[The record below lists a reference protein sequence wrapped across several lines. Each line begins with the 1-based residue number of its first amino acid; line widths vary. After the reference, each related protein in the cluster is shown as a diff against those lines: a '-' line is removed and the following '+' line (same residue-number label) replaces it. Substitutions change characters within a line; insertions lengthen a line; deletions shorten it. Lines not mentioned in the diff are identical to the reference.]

1 MERFYGSTNSKCKRH
16 VAIQR
21 PREKFLTLGPSHLA
35 MEELLAILL
44 RTGVKGSPP
53 YHWLVILLQS
63 FDDGVYGL
71 NRMTVENLVKIKGI
85 GTDKAVTLCAALEM
99 GRRLGELKIKET
111 YQDFSQPF
119 VIAQYVMERLRHEDV
134 EHVWAAM
141 LTSRNKLIQLEH
153 ISNGGLVSSLVE
165 QRAVF
170 KKAIACNAAA
180 IILIHNHPSGD
191 SRPSDEDIR
200 LTKLFVSAGQFMGIP
215 VLDHIVIGDNEFTSL
230 SEIGKLS

>member
-1 MERFYGSTNSKCKRH
+1 MEVPTVSVKDMLPF
-16 VAIQR
+16 QR
-21 PREKFLTLGPSHLA
+21 PREKFLALGPSHMA

-44 RTGVKGSPP
+44 RTGVKG
-53 YHWLVILLQS
+53 QS
-63 FDDGVYGL
+63 AISLASDIVQSYDDGAYGL
-71 NRMTVENLVKIKGI
+71 NRMTVEELIKIK
-85 GTDKAVTLCAALEM
+85 A
-99 GRRLGELKIKET
+99 T
-111 YQDFSQPF
+111 YEDFSQPF
-119 VIAQYVMERLRHEDV
+119 VIAQYVMERLRHEEV

-215 VLDHIVIGDNEFTSL
+215 VLDHIIIGDNEFTSL

>member
-1 MERFYGSTNSKCKRH
+1 MERFYGSTNSKCKRYATIPAPARKISRLRPFTYGNGG
-16 VAIQR
+16 VVGYFIAYRGKGQSAI
-21 PREKFLTLGPSHLA
+21 SLA
-35 MEELLAILL
+35 SDI
-44 RTGVKGSPP
+44 V
-53 YHWLVILLQS
+53 QS

-71 NRMTVENLVKIKGI
+71 NRMTVDNLTKIKGI
-85 GTDKAVTLCAALEM
+85 GRDKAVTLCAALEM

-111 YQDFSQPF
+111 YEDFSQPF

-200 LTKLFVSAGQFMGIP
+200 LTKMFVSAGQFMGIP

>member
-1 MERFYGSTNSKCKRH
+1 MEVPTVSVKDMLPF
-16 VAIQR
+16 QR
-21 PREKFLTLGPSHLA
+21 PREKFLALGPSHMA

-44 RTGVKGSPP
+44 RTGVKG
-53 YHWLVILLQS
+53 QS
-63 FDDGVYGL
+63 AISLASDIVQSYDDGAYGL
-71 NRMTVENLVKIKGI
+71 NRMTVEELIKIK
-85 GTDKAVTLCAALEM
+85 A
-99 GRRLGELKIKET
+99 T
-111 YQDFSQPF
+111 YEDFSQPF

-215 VLDHIVIGDNEFTSL
+215 VLDHIIIGDNEFTSL

>member
-1 MERFYGSTNSKCKRH
+1 MEVPTVSVKDMLPF
-16 VAIQR
+16 QR
-21 PREKFLTLGPSHLA
+21 PREKFLALGPSHMA

-44 RTGVKGSPP
+44 RTGVKG
-53 YHWLVILLQS
+53 QS
-63 FDDGVYGL
+63 AISLASDIVQSYDDGVYGL
-71 NRMTVENLVKIKGI
+71 NRMTVE
-85 GTDKAVTLCAALEM
+85 
-99 GRRLGELKIKET
+99 ELIKIKET
-111 YQDFSQPF
+111 YEDFSQPF
-119 VIAQYVMERLRHEDV
+119 VIAQYVMERLRHEEV

-215 VLDHIVIGDNEFTSL
+215 VLDHIIIGDNEFTSL

>member
-1 MERFYGSTNSKCKRH
+1 MEVPTVSVKDMLPF
-16 VAIQR
+16 QR
-21 PREKFLTLGPSHLA
+21 PREKFLALGPSHMA

-44 RTGVKGSPP
+44 RTGVKGQSAIS
-53 YHWLVILLQS
+53 LASDILQS

-71 NRMTVENLVKIKGI
+71 NRMTVDNLIKIKGI
-85 GTDKAVTLCAALEM
+85 GRDKAVTLCAALEM

-111 YQDFSQPF
+111 YEDFSQPF
-119 VIAQYVMERLRHEDV
+119 VIAQY
-134 EHVWAAM
+134 
-141 LTSRNKLIQLEH
+141 KLIQLEH

-200 LTKLFVSAGQFMGIP
+200 LTKMFVSAGQFMGIP

>member
-1 MERFYGSTNSKCKRH
+1 MAEQAESAGFQTEADAGDTGKT
-16 VAIQR
+16 
-21 PREKFLTLGPSHLA
+21 FLETVGTDPDKMGDWNWSRNDSHG
-35 MEELLAILL
+35 
-44 RTGVKGSPP
+44 R
-53 YHWLVILLQS
+53 
-63 FDDGVYGL
+63 FDDGIYGL
-71 NRMTVENLVKIKGI
+71 NRMTVEELVKIKGI

-111 YQDFSQPF
+111 YEDFSQPF
-119 VIAQYVMERLRHEDV
+119 VIAQYVMERLRHEEV

>member
-1 MERFYGSTNSKCKRH
+1 MCIRDR
-16 VAIQR
+16 
-21 PREKFLTLGPSHLA
+21 
-35 MEELLAILL
+35 
-44 RTGVKGSPP
+44 
-53 YHWLVILLQS
+53 
-63 FDDGVYGL
+63 
-71 NRMTVENLVKIKGI
+71 IKGI

-111 YQDFSQPF
+111 YEDFSQPF
-119 VIAQYVMERLRHEDV
+119 VIAQYVMERLRHEEV

-170 KKAIACNAAA
+170 KKAISCNAAA

-215 VLDHIVIGDNEFTSL
+215 VLDHIIIGDNEFTSL

>member
-1 MERFYGSTNSKCKRH
+1 MEVPTVSVKDMLPF
-16 VAIQR
+16 QR
-21 PREKFLTLGPSHLA
+21 PREKFLALGPSHMA

-44 RTGVKGSPP
+44 RTGVKG
-53 YHWLVILLQS
+53 QS
-63 FDDGVYGL
+63 AISLASDIVQSYDDGAYGL
-71 NRMTVENLVKIKGI
+71 NRMTVEELIKIKGI

-99 GRRLGELKIKET
+99 GRRLGELK
-111 YQDFSQPF
+111 
-119 VIAQYVMERLRHEDV
+119 
-134 EHVWAAM
+134 
-141 LTSRNKLIQLEH
+141 NKLIQLEH

-170 KKAIACNAAA
+170 KKAISCNAAA

-215 VLDHIVIGDNEFTSL
+215 VLDHIIIGDNEFTSL

>member
-1 MERFYGSTNSKCKRH
+1 MEVPTVSVKDMLPF
-16 VAIQR
+16 QR
-21 PREKFLTLGPSHLA
+21 PREKFLALGPSHMA

-44 RTGVKGSPP
+44 RTGVKG
-53 YHWLVILLQS
+53 QS
-63 FDDGVYGL
+63 AISLASDIVQSYDDGAYGL
-71 NRMTVENLVKIKGI
+71 NRMTVE
-85 GTDKAVTLCAALEM
+85 DKAVTLCAALEM

-111 YQDFSQPF
+111 YEDFSQPF

-215 VLDHIVIGDNEFTSL
+215 VLDHIIIGDNEFTSL

>member
-1 MERFYGSTNSKCKRH
+1 MEVPTVSVKDMLPF
-16 VAIQR
+16 QR
-21 PREKFLTLGPSHLA
+21 PREKFLALGPSHMA
-35 MEELLAILL
+35 IEELLAILL
-44 RTGVKGSPP
+44 RTGVKG
-53 YHWLVILLQS
+53 QS
-63 FDDGVYGL
+63 AISLASDIVQSYDDGAYGL
-71 NRMTVENLVKIKGI
+71 NRMTVEELVKIKGI
-85 GTDKAVTLCAALEM
+85 GTDKAITLCAALEM

-111 YQDFSQPF
+111 YEDFSQPF
-119 VIAQYVMERLRHEDV
+119 VIAQYVMERLRHEEV

-215 VLDHIVIGDNEFTSL
+215 VLDHIIIGDNEFTSL